1 MKTPNHTPQSGQHP
15 GPHEPPRELPS
26 GIKSISPP
34 GWPGVWQEPMPGL
47 PWPGTH
53 QGARQGAARQ
63 RREQWLMIGCFFMLF
78 PGFFFYHTLL
88 GTGTTGAF
96 LGGYFA
102 PVALVFAMPMML
114 VYLGR
119 MRRDAARLTM
129 VDLHYG
135 LFFAYFLG
143 VIGVNAAGGA
153 NLAIVAYHVLAILFM
168 VLVYVMFCFIDFD
181 SRRFRVVGLLSLCAM
196 SAIVFSYSVDGVFYL
211 GALGIAKDSNALA
224 TYQGFSRSYLFTYL
238 AVVSFTRSLPL
249 RLVLHAVGAATLF
262 VNTAR
267 SEFVALLFA
276 IPLIEL
282 YYSRHKLYFLLAGV
296 CLATAISLYLDQIL
310 AALPSNRILELL
322 DLSHS
327 TSANKRHQL
336 TVYAM
341 ETIAAHPVLGD
352 YGSYKPGYYSHNVL
366 SAWVDLG
373 LFGMVYLAALAIVPI
388 TPMFFHEYFAA
399 RARPLFLLAFA
410 FACVTILLLLSSHY
424 FTDMLLSA
432 TLGACSRYS
441 YERKHAAHRAH
452 DFSASALRHPD
463 LRQAVPHAGRPWP

>member
-1 MKTPNHTPQSGQHP
+1 MTILPDIPGAGHHGAHRPLQHAMQRGLQPDGPAGAPGQ
-15 GPHEPPRELPS
+15 
-26 GIKSISPP
+26 
-34 GWPGVWQEPMPGL
+34 MPGL
-47 PWPGTH
+47 PWPG
-53 QGARQGAARQ
+53 RQGGGRHGDARH

-102 PVALVFAMPMML
+102 PMALLFALPMLL

-119 MRRDAARLTM
+119 MRRDGARLTM

-135 LFFAYFLG
+135 LFFAYFVG
-143 VIGVNAAGGA
+143 VVLVNAAAGA
-153 NLAIVAYHVLAILFM
+153 NRAIVAYHVLAILFM
-168 VLVYVMFCFIDFD
+168 VLVYIMFCFIDFD
-181 SRRFRVVGLLSLCAM
+181 SRRFRRAGLLSLFAM

-238 AVVSFTRSLPL
+238 AVVCFTRNLPL
-249 RLVLHAVGAATLF
+249 RLLLHTLGAATLF

-267 SEFVALLFA
+267 SEFVALVFA
-276 IPLIEL
+276 IPLIEF
-282 YYSRHKLYFLLAGV
+282 YYSRHKLYFLLAGI
-296 CLATAISLYLDQIL
+296 CLATAIGLYLDQIL
-310 AALPSNRILELL
+310 AALPANRILELF

-352 YGSYKPGYYSHNVL
+352 YGSYTPGYYSHNAL

-373 LFGMVYLAALAIVPI
+373 LFGMLYLAALAIVPI

-432 TLGACSRYS
+432 TLGACSRYA
-441 YERKHAAHRAH
+441 YERKHAAHRPH
-452 DFSASALRHPD
+452 DVGASALRHPD